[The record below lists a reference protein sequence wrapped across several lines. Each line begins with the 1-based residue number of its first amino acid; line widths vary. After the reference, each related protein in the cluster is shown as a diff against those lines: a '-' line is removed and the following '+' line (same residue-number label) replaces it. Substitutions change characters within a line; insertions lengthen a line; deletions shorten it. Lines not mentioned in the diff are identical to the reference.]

1 MWISNSK
8 ESKQQEEVVMAKPLK
23 EDSAIKLANI
33 IGKLIADVEKL
44 KKDLDSLAMRSHT
57 TAQIVAVMM
66 NDVTNPETQ
75 KEIMLAMMSN
85 EDFIEF
91 SSDHPATAEQAYDD
105 IMSGKSPVRMP
116 ENMSKEDFIEGFN
129 RTKEMF
135 SFARHEMD
143 LANDEQ
149 HFSDREEE

>member
-1 MWISNSK
+1 
-8 ESKQQEEVVMAKPLK
+8 MAKPLK

-33 IGKLIADVEKL
+33 IGKLIADVQNL
-44 KKDLDSLAMRSHT
+44 KENIDSLTLRFNT
-57 TAQIVAVMM
+57 TSQIVAVMM

-105 IMSGKSPVRMP
+105 IMSGRSPVRMP
-116 ENMSKEDFIEGFN
+116 EDMSKEDFIKGFN

-143 LANDEQ
+143 LAN
-149 HFSDREEE
+149 SEEE

>member
-1 MWISNSK
+1 
-8 ESKQQEEVVMAKPLK
+8 MAKPLK

-44 KKDLDSLAMRSHT
+44 KQDLDSLALRSYT
-57 TAQIVAVMM
+57 TAEIVAVMM
-66 NDVTNPETQ
+66 NDVTNPKTQ
-75 KEIMLAMMSN
+75 KGIMLAMLAN

-91 SSDHPATAEQAYDD
+91 SSDHSATAEEAYDD
-105 IMSGKSPVRMP
+105 IMSGKSSVRMP

-143 LANDEQ
+143 LANM
-149 HFSDREEE
+149 EEE

>member
-91 SSDHPATAEQAYDD
+91 SSDHPATAEEAYDD
-105 IMSGKSPVRMP
+105 MVSGRSPVRMP
-116 ENMSKEDFIEGFN
+116 EDMSKEDFIKGFN
-129 RTKEMF
+129 KTKEMF

-143 LANDEQ
+143 FAN
-149 HFSDREEE
+149 REEE

>member
-1 MWISNSK
+1 
-8 ESKQQEEVVMAKPLK
+8 MAKPLK
-23 EDSAIKLANI
+23 QDSAIKLANI

-44 KKDLDSLAMRSHT
+44 KENFESLSKRCHT
-57 TAQIVAVMM
+57 TAEIVAVMM

-75 KEIMLAMMSN
+75 KGIMLAMLAN

-91 SSDHPATAEQAYDD
+91 SSDHPATAEEAYDD
-105 IMSGKSPVRMP
+105 IVSGKSSVRMP
-116 ENMSKEDFIEGFN
+116 EDMSKEDFIEGFN

-143 LANDEQ
+143 LAIDEQ
-149 HFSDREEE
+149 HFNDREEE

>member
-1 MWISNSK
+1 
-8 ESKQQEEVVMAKPLK
+8 MAKPLK
-23 EDSAIKLANI
+23 EDSAIRLANI

-44 KKDLDSLAMRSHT
+44 KKNLDSLSMRFHT
-57 TAQIVAVMM
+57 TSQIVAVMM
-66 NDVTNPETQ
+66 NDITNPETQ

-135 SFARHEMD
+135 YFARHEMD
-143 LANDEQ
+143 LANN
-149 HFSDREEE
+149 EEE

>member
-1 MWISNSK
+1 
-8 ESKQQEEVVMAKPLK
+8 MAKPLK
-23 EDSAIKLANI
+23 EHSAIKLANI
-33 IGKLIADVEKL
+33 IGKLIADVQKL
-44 KKDLDSLAMRSHT
+44 KENLDKLSARSHT
-57 TAQIVAVMM
+57 TAEIVAVMM

-75 KEIMLAMMSN
+75 KGIMLAMLAN

-105 IMSGKSPVRMP
+105 IVSGKSSVRMP
-116 ENMSKEDFIEGFN
+116 EDMSKEDFIKGFN

-149 HFSDREEE
+149 HFNEREEE

>member
-1 MWISNSK
+1 
-8 ESKQQEEVVMAKPLK
+8 MAKPLK
-23 EDSAIKLANI
+23 EDSAIKLANM

-44 KKDLDSLAMRSHT
+44 KKDYDSLSMRHHT
-57 TAQIVAVMM
+57 TSQIVAVMM

-85 EDFIEF
+85 EDFVEF

-116 ENMSKEDFIEGFN
+116 EDMSKEDFIKGFN
-129 RTKEMF
+129 KTKEMF
-135 SFARHEMD
+135 SFVRHEMD
-143 LANDEQ
+143 FANDEQ
-149 HFSDREEE
+149 HFNDREEE

>member
-1 MWISNSK
+1 
-8 ESKQQEEVVMAKPLK
+8 MAKPLK

-44 KKDLDSLAMRSHT
+44 KKDLDSLSMRHHT
-57 TAQIVAVMM
+57 TSQIVAVMM

-75 KEIMLAMMSN
+75 KEIMLAMLSN

-105 IMSGKSPVRMP
+105 IVSGKSPIRMP
-116 ENMSKEDFIEGFN
+116 EDMSKEDFIKGFN

-143 LANDEQ
+143 LANM
-149 HFSDREEE
+149 EEE

>member
-8 ESKQQEEVVMAKPLK
+8 ERKQQEEVVMAKPLK
-23 EDSAIKLANI
+23 EDSAIKLANM

-44 KKDLDSLAMRSHT
+44 KKDYDSLSMRHHT
-57 TAQIVAVMM
+57 TSQIVAVMM

-85 EDFIEF
+85 EDFVEF

-116 ENMSKEDFIEGFN
+116 EDMSKEDFIKGFN
-129 RTKEMF
+129 KTKEMF
-135 SFARHEMD
+135 SFVRHEMD
-143 LANDEQ
+143 FANDEQ
-149 HFSDREEE
+149 HFNDREEE

>member
-44 KKDLDSLAMRSHT
+44 KENLDSLSMRYHT
-57 TAQIVAVMM
+57 TSQIVAVMM

-75 KEIMLAMMSN
+75 KEIMLAMLSN

-105 IMSGKSPVRMP
+105 IVSGKSPVRMP
-116 ENMSKEDFIEGFN
+116 EDMSKEDFIKGFN
-129 RTKEMF
+129 KTKEMF

-143 LANDEQ
+143 LAN
-149 HFSDREEE
+149 REEE

>member
-1 MWISNSK
+1 
-8 ESKQQEEVVMAKPLK
+8 MAKPLK

-44 KKDLDSLAMRSHT
+44 KENYESLSMRFHT
-57 TAQIVAVMM
+57 TSQIVAVMM
-66 NDVTNPETQ
+66 NDVTNPQTQ

-105 IMSGKSPVRMP
+105 IMSGKSTVRMP
-116 ENMSKEDFIEGFN
+116 EDMSKEDFIKGFN

-143 LANDEQ
+143 FAN
-149 HFSDREEE
+149 REEE